1 MVASAIDKETGKQVA
16 IKKIKMS
23 KKNEGL
29 PVSSLR
35 EIAILK
41 HLSHPNIV
49 K

>member
-1 MVASAIDKETGKQVA
+1 MVAAAIDKLNNRKVA

-23 KKNEGL
+23 QKHNGV
-29 PVSSLR
+29 PISALR

-41 HLSHPNIV
+41 SIRHPNIV